1 MDASFWDGKRAPGI
15 SDQLDLDRFDSLQA
29 LIADA
34 VSTHGDKP
42 AFTGMG
48 QVLSFKDIDRLSDQ
62 FAAWLQNHTMLEV
75 GDRVAIQ
82 MPNVLQYP
90 VAAFGVIKAGMVVVN
105 TNPLYTAREM
115 KHQFNDSGAKALICV
130 NIVGHLVEDI
140 LSETGIEHLI
150 VSGLGD
156 LLSWPKRPFINMAVK
171 HLKKMVQPY
180 NLPSALSFREALAL
194 GEKSHFQPVKNLSK
208 DQLAVLQYTG
218 GTTGVAKGAMLT
230 HGNLLSNVLQTE
242 SMRGQVF
249 ADGSPYTRPEG
260 DTVVAPLPLYH
271 IYAFTVHMLS
281 YFSLGANNI
290 LIANPRDIDG
300 FIKAI
305 KPYKLDSFIGL
316 NTLFVGLMNH
326 PEFSNL
332 DFSELKITTSGGTAL
347 QKATAER
354 WHKITGCRIGEGY
367 GLSETSPIVSVNPA
381 GEFVQDGTVGV
392 AMPHTSVKVINDE
405 GEELA
410 FGEPGE
416 LCVQGPQVMAGYWQ
430 RPEETLEV
438 LSEDGWFKTGD
449 VAVIRK
455 DGYISIVDRLKDMV
469 LVSGFNVYPNEIEDI
484 VSRHE
489 KVLNCAAI
497 GIPDEK
503 TGEAVK
509 LFVIPQD
516 SSVTEKELK
525 DFCRQQLTAYKVPR
539 KIEFRDELPM
549 TPVGKVLRKDLR
561 AEELKKIQVA

>member
-15 SDQLDLDRFDSLQA
+15 SDQVDLDRFDNLQA

-34 VSTHGDKP
+34 VSRHGDKP

-48 QVLSFKDIDRLSDQ
+48 QTLSFRDIDRLSDQ
-62 FAAWLQNHTMLEV
+62 FAAWLQNHTSLV
-75 GDRVAIQ
+75 AGDRVAIQ
-82 MPNVLQYP
+82 MPNTLQYP
-90 VAAFGVIKAGMVVVN
+90 VAAFGVLKAGMVVVN

-130 NIVGHLVEDI
+130 NIVGHLVEEI
-140 LSETGIEHLI
+140 LSETGIEHL
-150 VSGLGD
+150 VVTGLGD
-156 LLSWPKRPFINMAVK
+156 LLSWPKRPLINLAVK
-171 HLKKMVQPY
+171 HLKKMVPSY
-180 NLPSALSFREALAL
+180 NLPSALSFRDVLAL
-194 GEKSHFQPVKNLSK
+194 GGKSQYQPIESVSK
-208 DQLAVLQYTG
+208 SQLAVLQYTG

-281 YFSLGANNI
+281 YFSLGAHNI

-326 PEFSNL
+326 PEFSSL

-347 QKATAER
+347 QQSTADR
-354 WHKITGCRIGEGY
+354 WQRITGCRIGEGY
-367 GLSETSPIVSVNPA
+367 GLSETSPIVSVNPG
-381 GEFVQDGTVGV
+381 GEFVQDGSVGV
-392 AMPHTSVKVINDE
+392 AMPHTAIKVINDE
-405 GEELA
+405 GEELP
-410 FGEPGE
+410 FGEAGE

-430 RPEETLEV
+430 RPEATAEV
-438 LSEDGWFKTGD
+438 LSEDGWFRTGD
-449 VAVIRK
+449 IAVIGEN
-455 DGYISIVDRLKDMV
+455 GYVSIVDRLKDMV
-469 LVSGFNVYPNEIEDI
+469 LVSGFNVYPNEVEDI
-484 VSRHE
+484 VARHE

-516 SSVTEKELK
+516 DSVTEKELQN
-525 DFCRQQLTAYKVPR
+525 FCREQLTAYKVPR
-539 KIEFRDELPM
+539 KIEFRQELPM

-561 AEELKKIQVA
+561 AEELKKTQAA